1 MLVYIVIQARPHS
14 EQDRA
19 SLAHPFPKLY
29 RAQTKDQSSRGH
41 MTQTQ
46 QGEIL
51 GMPRDESKQH
61 ANAGILVLS
70 LNRKVLYANKA
81 AHDFLTRLNRIEN
94 DPSTNGAFPRSV
106 DSLLSEVLRLLRAA
120 VLNCDWKHLEAKG
133 LVADAARPLL
143 VQAFAIPDR
152 LGIQRSRIVLTI
164 QETSY
169 PGTS

>member
-1 MLVYIVIQARPHS
+1 
-14 EQDRA
+14 
-19 SLAHPFPKLY
+19 
-29 RAQTKDQSSRGH
+29 

-51 GMPRDESKQH
+51 GMPRDERKQH

-133 LVADAARPLL
+133 LVADAAQPLL

-169 PGTS
+169 PGAS